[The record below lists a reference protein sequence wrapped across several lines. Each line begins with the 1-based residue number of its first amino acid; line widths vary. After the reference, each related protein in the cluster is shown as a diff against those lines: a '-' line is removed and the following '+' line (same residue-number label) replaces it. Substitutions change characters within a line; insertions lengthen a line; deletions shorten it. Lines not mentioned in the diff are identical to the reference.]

1 MVPTN
6 INHIKVLSTT
16 TATSPE
22 IQKPSLRI
30 TEEPWCGK
38 HLNEQEVPL
47 KNVYNY
53 ANKKDTN
60 DKTPMCRVAELARYN
75 KLKHEYIL
83 LDEDGPAHK
92 KLFKVK
98 LVLCDGEEF
107 EGSGPSIKKAQQSAA
122 EVAMEKSK
130 LPRAPTKSK
139 KQRKDSSNPTMLL
152 NHVANQLGITVH
164 YEDDIQQI
172 KPKGRF
178 PIPQQSQQR
187 QQQQLQQQQQQQ
199 LRVSQEVRN
208 VPFMPPP
215 PYPLLRFPPPPY
227 PPQGFFPTTFSPT
240 TRCHL
245 PPFQMMPPPTL
256 SPSQM
261 SAPRSLLSKDFIM
274 SLPPP
279 SLTSTAMNNGIKTTY
294 KSKIKLSD
302 GSEHCG
308 EGSNKFDARCFAATK
323 ALTHLKPQ
331 LTELEAK
338 MSKLKT
344 KSAELSNSSNSSE
357 SSTTSSIDDNKENDN
372 DGDGDVEVADVNDN
386 TTTTMTTNGRKN
398 RQKSVVSQIHEYA
411 LRLKMNV
418 EFEVIQ
424 ESGEPHKRKY
434 VLRCQLSATGK
445 EPIVADGEGT
455 SKKSAK
461 QEACKKMLETLQGIE
476 TDPLYLASMILLTNK
491 KTAASLAPKEPK
503 RKTIIKDLKMDPQYG
518 HHINPISR
526 LIQVMQSKK
535 EPTFRLIKE
544 QGQNRYK
551 EFTFEI
557 TCRGITLTG
566 AGPNKKLAKR
576 AAAEAMLEQIGYVKP
591 MPQPGKSL
599 LKKKS
604 IDSATSSSG
613 MYNTSIDIGIFDPT
627 ELVAVPETA
636 VTSSSSPPPPSATT
650 AAAASEVTTPIL
662 SPRPSMNGL
671 ETFADVDNSLKD
683 SSEAS
688 NDNNIINDGT
698 PEIPK
703 SPQRVTMSPIDDKED
718 SFQVEQI
725 RKRRVTF
732 SNQVSACPPPEDSNY
747 PESSIAPLKSE
758 VVIVSKLKKRG
769 KDSKKSLTPEEKAAV
784 AELCRD
790 FFAYPL
796 SENERKGYVSRDN
809 DGGQFQIPTPENNQ
823 WQGPAIKTA
832 KERLESLATSFKFT
846 VAYSDF
852 PKTETDSNDSQY
864 FSLVSLGLEKPI
876 VCHGSGNTNELAHN
890 DAAFNA
896 LKDLTMIDGG
906 IIISLPSQHQ
916 IMHQQQPQQQTL
928 LTTLVLPH
936 GIPPPP
942 QLQQQQQPPQSSTSM
957 NLIPPPSSGVLP
969 VDLSLIQ

>member
-1 MVPTN
+1 MVSTN
-6 INHIKVLSTT
+6 IKILSTT
-16 TATSPE
+16 TLEPQKTTS
-22 IQKPSLRI
+22 I

-38 HLNEQEVPL
+38 HLSEQEVPL

-92 KLFKVK
+92 KRFTVK
-98 LVLCDGEEF
+98 LKLCDGEEF

-139 KQRKDSSNPTMLL
+139 KQRKDSSNPTLLL
-152 NHVANQLGITVH
+152 NHVANQLGITVY
-164 YEDDIQQI
+164 YEDEVQQI
-172 KPKGRF
+172 KPKGRL
-178 PIPQQSQQR
+178 PLP
-187 QQQQLQQQQQQQ
+187 QQQQSHLQRQQQQ

-208 VPFMPPP
+208 VPFLPPP
-215 PYPLLRFPPPPY
+215 PFPLLRMPPPPY
-227 PPQGFFPTTFSPT
+227 PPQGYFPPFSST
-240 TRCHL
+240 STRCHL
-245 PPFQMMPPPTL
+245 PSSFSMMPPPPQSL
-256 SPSQM
+256 SPASMLAMQ
-261 SAPRSLLSKDFIM
+261 SGPPPPRSLLSSDLIM
-274 SLPPP
+274 SHPPGI
-279 SLTSTAMNNGIKTTY
+279 NGIKSSY

-302 GSEHCG
+302 GSEHFG
-308 EGSNKFDARCFAATK
+308 EGPNKFDARCSAATK

-338 MSKLKT
+338 MSKLKIKT
-344 KSAELSNSSNSSE
+344 AILSNSSNSSE
-357 SSTTSSIDDNKENDN
+357 SSTTSSIDEENNKENNDN
-372 DGDGDVEVADVNDN
+372 DSNNETDGVTTASADINDN
-386 TTTTMTTNGRKN
+386 TTTTIATSMTERRN

-418 EFEVIQ
+418 EFEVIE

-434 VLRCQLSATGK
+434 ILRCQLSAIGK

-455 SKKSAK
+455 SKKAAK
-461 QEACKKMLETLQGIE
+461 QEACKKMLEKLQGIE

-503 RKTIIKDLKMDPQYG
+503 RKTIIKDLKMDPLYG

-535 EPTFRLIKE
+535 EPVFRLIKE

-557 TCRGITLTG
+557 SCRGITLTG
-566 AGPNKKLAKR
+566 SGPNKKLAKR
-576 AAAEAMLEQIGYVKP
+576 AAAEAMLEHIGYVKP

-604 IDSATSSSG
+604 TDSISSSSTG
-613 MYNTSIDIGIFDPT
+613 MNTSIEIGIFDPT
-627 ELVAVPETA
+627 ELLNSDNNFAAV
-636 VTSSSSPPPPSATT
+636 
-650 AAAASEVTTPIL
+650 AASPIVSEAPIL
-662 SPRPSMNGL
+662 SPRPSANGL

-683 SSEAS
+683 CVAFSTSDINENNS
-688 NDNNIINDGT
+688 NPGT
-698 PEIPK
+698 PK
-703 SPQRVTMSPIDDKED
+703 SPRRITMSPIEDDKD
-718 SFQVEQI
+718 DAIQAEQT

-732 SNQVSACPPPEDSNY
+732 SNQVSACPPPEDSKY
-747 PESSIAPLKSE
+747 PEASIAPLKSE

-769 KDSKKSLTPEEKAAV
+769 KDSKKSLTPEEKCAV
-784 AELCRD
+784 AELCRE
-790 FFAYPL
+790 FFGYPL
-796 SENERKGYVSRDN
+796 AENEKKGYVSKDN
-809 DGGQFQIPTPENNQ
+809 DGGQFQIPSPENTWQ
-823 WQGPAIKTA
+823 QQGPAIKTA

-852 PKTETDSNDSQY
+852 PKTEDSNDSQY

-906 IIISLPSQHQ
+906 INNNTNIL
-916 IMHQQQPQQQTL
+916 
-928 LTTLVLPH
+928 
-936 GIPPPP
+936 PP
-942 QLQQQQQPPQSSTSM
+942 QASSMNLSMSLGISASASSSTTMNSIPPQS
-957 NLIPPPSSGVLP
+957 SSGVLP
-969 VDLSLIQ
+969 VALSLM

>member
-6 INHIKVLSTT
+6 INHIKILSTPPT
-16 TATSPE
+16 TIPE

-30 TEEPWCGK
+30 AEEPWCGK

-139 KQRKDSSNPTMLL
+139 KQRKDSSNPTLLL
-152 NHVANQLGITVH
+152 NHVANQLGITVQ
-164 YEDDIQQI
+164 YEDDIQQQI
-172 KPKGRF
+172 KPKGRY
-178 PIPQQSQQR
+178 PIPQQSQTQR
-187 QQQQLQQQQQQQ
+187 QQQQQQ

-208 VPFMPPP
+208 VPYMTPP

-227 PPQGFFPTTFSPT
+227 PPQGFFPSFPSATS
-240 TRCHL
+240 RCHL
-245 PPFQMMPPPTL
+245 PPFQMMQPPPPTL
-256 SPSQM
+256 SPSPM
-261 SAPRSLLSKDFIM
+261 SAPPRSLLSSDFLM
-274 SLPPP
+274 SHPPP
-279 SLTSTAMNNGIKTTY
+279 SMNNIMSNGIKSTY

-302 GSEHCG
+302 GSEHFG
-308 EGSNKFDARCFAATK
+308 EGSNKFDARCNAATK

-344 KSAELSNSSNSSE
+344 KTAELSNSSNSSE
-357 SSTTSSIDDNKENDN
+357 SSTTSSIIDDNKENDN
-372 DGDGDVEVADVNDN
+372 DNDEVEAADVNEN
-386 TTTTMTTNGRKN
+386 IGRKN

-418 EFEVIQ
+418 EFEVIA

-461 QEACKKMLETLQGIE
+461 QEACKKMLEILQGIE

-535 EPTFRLIKE
+535 EPVFRLIKE

-566 AGPNKKLAKR
+566 SGPNKKLAKR

-604 IDSATSSSG
+604 TDSMSSSSG
-613 MYNTSIDIGIFDPT
+613 IMMNNNASIDIGVFDPA
-627 ELVAVPETA
+627 ELVAPDT
-636 VTSSSSPPPPSATT
+636 VTSISPPALSEAT
-650 AAAASEVTTPIL
+650 AIL
-662 SPRPSMNGL
+662 SPRPGTNTL

-683 SSEAS
+683 SSDIITK
-688 NDNNIINDGT
+688 NDVINENPGT
-698 PEIPK
+698 PK
-703 SPQRVTMSPIDDKED
+703 SPRRVTISPIDDQD
-718 SFQVEQI
+718 DFQGGEQT

-732 SNQVSACPPPEDSNY
+732 SNQVSACPPPEDSKY
-747 PESSIAPLKSE
+747 PEASIAPLKSE

-796 SENERKGYVSRDN
+796 AENERKGYVSRDN
-809 DGGQFQIPTPENNQ
+809 DGGQFQIPSPENNNS

-852 PKTETDSNDSQY
+852 PKTEDSNNDAQY

-906 IIISLPSQHQ
+906 G
-916 IMHQQQPQQQTL
+916 
-928 LTTLVLPH
+928 
-936 GIPPPP
+936 GIL
-942 QLQQQQQPPQSSTSM
+942 LQQQQQSQQMPSLISPHPLHQQHLPQPLPSSSSSSTTLNSIPPQ
-957 NLIPPPSSGVLP
+957 SSGVLP
-969 VDLSLIQ
+969 VALSLIQ